1 MKPKVPSGQNK
12 IKNIQMKKIV
22 NYILPVLF
30 LLATAGCDK
39 GLSDL
44 NVNKTSPTG
53 LDPVLLLN
61 QAIINTSFPV
71 KTLVFDVG
79 IVQQMVTPNGGVLAG
94 ANFNQDSRDV
104 TTQPLWTA
112 YYQSVI
118 KNTYD
123 ALTRSKDNAARS
135 NMYNMVRIYQSYVFM
150 ILTDEYGE
158 VPYSEAGAGWA
169 TKAMFPKYDTQ
180 QEIYTKIIQEL
191 TEAAGALN
199 PAGTIET
206 LDVLYAGSVE
216 KWKKF
221 AYSLLLRA
229 GMRLSRIDAVKA
241 QSIVQAAF
249 AGGVITANADNAYI
263 RHDANFQQPIGGTLN
278 GSEAANFYLTKPFVD
293 QLKNT
298 NDPRLQ
304 AIAIRYVG
312 AGSGAGQ
319 TVAVGSTD
327 PTKQIGMPI
336 GKDNGTIVTAA
347 TADGL
352 VSFYEYSQVDRRRM
366 VKTSSP
372 VFLVTAAQTNLLL
385 AEATFRGWIT
395 TGNTAA
401 KYFEDGI
408 KAHMDQM
415 VVYDANSAVAGG
427 ARDNYV
433 TANPLTAGNE
443 LQQINTQYWIA
454 SFLNGP
460 EAFANFRRSGFP
472 TLTPNPY
479 GQPNNPDVPNGTFIR
494 RLTYPTSEIS
504 VNTQHLT
511 DAVNRQGPDKLSTRI
526 WWDKQ

>member
-1 MKPKVPSGQNK
+1 
-12 IKNIQMKKIV
+12 MKKIA
-22 NYILPVLF
+22 NYILAIS
-30 LLATAGCDK
+30 LLYLTASCEK
-39 GLSDL
+39 NLSKL
-44 NVNKTSPTG
+44 NVNETNSTT
-53 LDPVLLLN
+53 LDPALLLN

-71 KTLVFDVG
+71 KSLVFDMG
-79 IVQQMVTPNGGVLAG
+79 IVQQMITPNGGVLAG

-123 ALTRSKDNAARS
+123 AIAKSKDLSTRT
-135 NMYNMVRIYQSYVFM
+135 NMYNMGRIYQSYVYM
-150 ILTDEYGE
+150 ILTDEFGE
-158 VPYSEAGAGWA
+158 IPYTQGGAGLA
-169 TKAMFPKYDTQ
+169 EHINFPKYDRQ
-180 QEIYTKIIQEL
+180 QDIYPAIIQEL
-191 TEAAGALN
+191 TDAAAALTTTS
-199 PAGTIET
+199 TIET
-206 LDVLYAGSVE
+206 GDVLYAGNVA

-229 GMRLSRIDAVKA
+229 GMRLSKIDPAKA
-241 QSIVQAAF
+241 QSTVQAAV
-249 AGGVITANADNAYI
+249 AGGVITDNADNAYI
-263 RHDANFQQPIGGTLN
+263 RHDANFTQPIGSTLN

-312 AGSGAGQ
+312 AKSGAGQ

-327 PTKQIGMPI
+327 PAKQIGMPM
-336 GKDNGTIVTAA
+336 GYDNGTIVSQA

-352 VSFYEYSQVDRRRM
+352 TSFYDYSQADRRRILK
-366 VKTSSP
+366 VSSP

-385 AEATFRGWIT
+385 AEARFRGWIT
-395 TGNTAA
+395 SGTAA
-401 KYFEDGI
+401 QYFSDGI

-415 VVYDANSAVAGG
+415 ATYDVNSAISAT
-427 ARDNYV
+427 ARDTYV
-433 TANPLTAGNE
+433 SANPLTPGTE

-472 TLTPNPY
+472 ALTPNPY
-479 GQPNNPDVPNGTFIR
+479 
-494 RLTYPTSEIS
+494 
-504 VNTQHLT
+504 
-511 DAVNRQGPDKLSTRI
+511 
-526 WWDKQ
+526 

>member
-1 MKPKVPSGQNK
+1 
-12 IKNIQMKKIV
+12 MKKIA
-22 NYILPVLF
+22 NYISLVFVLF
-30 LLATAGCDK
+30 TASCDK

-44 NVNKTSPTG
+44 NVNDANPTS
-53 LDPVLLLN
+53 LDPAILLN

-123 ALTRSKDNAARS
+123 ALTRAKEISTRT
-135 NMYNMVRIYQSYVFM
+135 NMYNMARIYQSYVYM
-150 ILTDEYGE
+150 ILTDEYGDI
-158 VPYSEAGAGWA
+158 PYLQGGAGMA
-169 TKAMFPKYDTQ
+169 ERILLPKYDRQ
-180 QEIYTKIIQEL
+180 QDIYPKIIQEL
-191 TEAAGALN
+191 TEAAAALTTTS
-199 PAGTIET
+199 TIET
-206 LDVLYAGSVE
+206 GDVLYAGDVA

-229 GMRLSRIDAVKA
+229 GMRLSKVDAAKAESTVKA
-241 QSIVQAAF
+241 AV
-249 AGGVITANADNAYI
+249 AGGVITANSDNAYI
-263 RHDANFQQPIGGTLN
+263 RHDANFTQPIGGTLN

-293 QLKNT
+293 QLKST

-304 AIAIRYVG
+304 SIAIRYVG
-312 AGSGAGQ
+312 ATSGATQ

-327 PTKQIGMPI
+327 PAKQIGMPM
-336 GKDNGTIVTAA
+336 GKDNGTVGAAA

-352 VSFYEYSQVDRRRM
+352 ASFYDYSQVDRRRM
-366 VKTSSP
+366 VKTFSP

-385 AEATFRGWIT
+385 AEARFRGWIT
-395 TGNTAA
+395 NGTADQFYA
-401 KYFEDGI
+401 NGI

-415 VVYDANSAVAGG
+415 AVYDVNSAINATD
-427 ARDNYV
+427 RDNYV
-433 TANPLTAGNE
+433 AANPLTAGNE

-460 EAFANFRRSGFP
+460 EAFANFRRSGYP

-479 GQPNNPDVPNGTFIR
+479 GQPNNPDVPNNTFIR
-494 RLTYPTSEIS
+494 RLTYPTSELS
-504 VNTQHLT
+504 VNT
-511 DAVNRQGPDKLSTRI
+511 DNVNEAIARQGADKLSTRV
-526 WWDKQ
+526 WWDK

>member
-1 MKPKVPSGQNK
+1 
-12 IKNIQMKKIV
+12 MKKIA
-22 NYILPVLF
+22 NYILLS
-30 LLATAGCDK
+30 LLLYCTASCDK

-44 NVNKTSPTG
+44 NKNDTNPTS
-53 LDPVLLLN
+53 LDPALLLN

-123 ALTRSKDNAARS
+123 ALNRSKELSTRT
-135 NMYNMVRIYQSYVFM
+135 NMYNMARIYQSYVFM
-150 ILTDEYGE
+150 ILTDEYGDI
-158 VPYSEAGAGWA
+158 PYVQAGAGLVDR
-169 TKAMFPKYDTQ
+169 TLFPKYDRQ
-180 QEIYTKIIQEL
+180 QDIYPKIIQEL
-191 TEAAGALN
+191 TEAAAALTTTS
-199 PAGTIET
+199 TIET
-206 LDVLYAGSVE
+206 GDVLYAGDVG

-229 GMRLSRIDAVKA
+229 GMRLSKIDAAKA
-241 QSIVQAAF
+241 QSTVQAAV

-263 RHDANFQQPIGGTLN
+263 RHDANFTQPIGGTLN

-293 QLKNT
+293 QLKST

-304 AIAIRYVG
+304 SIAIRYVG
-312 AGSGAGQ
+312 AATGAGQ
-319 TVAVGSTD
+319 TTAVGTTD
-327 PTKQIGMPI
+327 PAKQIGMPM
-336 GKDNGTIVTAA
+336 GKDNGTITAAA

-352 VSFYEYSQVDRRRM
+352 ASFYDYSQVDRRRM
-366 VKTSSP
+366 VKIFSP

-385 AEATFRGWIT
+385 AEARYRGWIT
-395 TGNTAA
+395 TGTAA
-401 KYFEDGI
+401 QYFTDGI

-415 VVYDANSAVAGG
+415 VSYDANSAVSAA
-427 ARDNYV
+427 ARDAYV
-433 TANPLTAGNE
+433 AATPLIAGKE
-443 LQQINTQYWIA
+443 LEQINTQYWIA

-472 TLTPNPY
+472 VLTPNPY

-494 RLTYPTSEIS
+494 RLTYPTSELS
-504 VNTQHLT
+504 VNTEN
-511 DAVNRQGPDKLSTRI
+511 VNEAIARQGVDKLSTRV
-526 WWDKQ
+526 WWDK